1 MNDLCDSK
9 YIAYSDTVY
18 PHTGNCRYVNTH
30 DPTGLLLVWYGTIPA
45 VVPTRNNQ
53 VPGTQRYLLTA
64 GSSTT
69 TAGTG
74 IP

>member
-1 MNDLCDSK
+1 MIFVTASISLTQ
-9 YIAYSDTVY
+9 IY
-18 PHTGNCRYVNTH
+18 PHTTGNCRYVNTH

-45 VVPTRNNQ
+45 VPAVPAA
-53 VPGTQRYLLTA
+53 GTQRYLLPA

-69 TAGTG
+69 TGGTG